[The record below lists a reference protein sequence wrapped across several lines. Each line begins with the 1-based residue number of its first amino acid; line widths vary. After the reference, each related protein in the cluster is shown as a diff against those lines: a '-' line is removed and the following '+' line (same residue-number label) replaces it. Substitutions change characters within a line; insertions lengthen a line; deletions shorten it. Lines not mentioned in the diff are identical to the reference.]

1 MESSEATKSGS
12 QKHAYNDPWAAPVML
27 STVILFARVRSLFD
41 ILKYTLKRNERWD
54 PAYKRAENHDNHS
67 EHLPVATGAAYG
79 DGVGMIVIFDCWTL

>member
-27 STVILFARVRSLFD
+27 STVILFARVRSLID

-54 PAYKRAENHDNHS
+54 PAYK
-67 EHLPVATGAAYG
+67 
-79 DGVGMIVIFDCWTL
+79 GVRITTTTQNTCRSLQALLTAMELE